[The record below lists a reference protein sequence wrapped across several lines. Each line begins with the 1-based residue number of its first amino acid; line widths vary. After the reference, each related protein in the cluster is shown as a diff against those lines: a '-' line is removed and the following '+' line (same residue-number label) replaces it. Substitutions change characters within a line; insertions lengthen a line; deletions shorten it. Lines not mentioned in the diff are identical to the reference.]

1 MDYGKGALVF
11 TTWAIHIHSV
21 TIAFSGGGIGNYY
34 AGYDDDDDK
43 DNNGRHKGR
52 SGDASDRDDAI
63 KAFLILAYLLYQHR
77 PCRPRALV
85 LVLQRRSCYITARL
99 SLRRL
104 TTRDHFLPRKCDSAC

>member
-21 TIAFSGGGIGNYY
+21 TIAFSGGGISNYY

-85 LVLQRRSCYITARL
+85 LVLQNTVMLHHCSFITPSFNDSRSF
-99 SLRRL
+99 SS
-104 TTRDHFLPRKCDSAC
+104 PKV